1 MFCPKCG
8 KNLPNGS
15 VFCSG
20 CGKKILDESENNIE
34 IKTIN
39 KGLENTKQNSVYHEN
54 TVYSITGA
62 RGRHIDVYEN
72 KCVITTKVTFGSLL
86 TENAT
91 DGEKTIYF
99 RDCTGIQFKKSGLTL
114 GYLQLETGGGMMNNR
129 SSNFFAENTFTFDTS
144 KVSNEKMEEVANF
157 IKRKI
162 DEIKTGASQVAT
174 VVASVSPAEELLKFK
189 QLLDCGVITQEEFD
203 AKKKQLLDL

>member
-1 MFCPKCG
+1 MYEYKDYINQKRGKYMFCPKCG

-15 VFCSG
+15 MFCSG

-72 KCVITTKVTFGSLL
+72 KGKRGGAYSWGSYGVHPFVLL
-86 TENAT
+86 NHN
-91 DGEKTIYF
+91 DTINSMF
-99 RDCTGIQFKKSGLTL
+99 TLAHEMGHALHSFFTWKKQP
-114 GYLQLETGGGMMNNR
+114 YLYADHKI
-129 SSNFFAENTFTFDTS
+129 FVA
-144 KVSNEKMEEVANF
+144 EVASTCNEGPPQY
-157 IKRKI
+157 KPRH
-162 DEIKTGASQVAT
+162 T
-174 VVASVSPAEELLKFK
+174 
-189 QLLDCGVITQEEFD
+189 
-203 AKKKQLLDL
+203 

>member
-15 VFCSG
+15 MFCSG
-20 CGKKILDESENNIE
+20 CGKKILSESENNIE
-34 IKTIN
+34 IKAVN
-39 KGLENTKQNSVYHEN
+39 SGLENTKQNSVYQEN
-54 TVYSITGA
+54 TVYSIKGA

-91 DGEKTIYF
+91 DGEKTIYY
-99 RDCTGIQFKKSGLTL
+99 RDCTGIQFKKSGFTL

-129 SSNFFAENTFTFDTS
+129 SSNFFF
-144 KVSNEKMEEVANF
+144 
-157 IKRKI
+157 
-162 DEIKTGASQVAT
+162 
-174 VVASVSPAEELLKFK
+174 
-189 QLLDCGVITQEEFD
+189 
-203 AKKKQLLDL
+203 